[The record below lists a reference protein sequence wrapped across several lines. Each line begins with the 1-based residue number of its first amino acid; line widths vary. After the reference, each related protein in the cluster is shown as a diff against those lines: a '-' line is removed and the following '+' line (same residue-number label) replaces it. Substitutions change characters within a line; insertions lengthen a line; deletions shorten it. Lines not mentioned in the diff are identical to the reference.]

1 MSFLLPEEYKTSY
14 KDLDITFLNIGQ
26 GDSIFIIFPNKNNVN
41 WRWGF
46 LYWMGENAWNT
57 GKKVWYLC

>member
-26 GDSIFIIFPNKNNVN
+26 GDSIFIIFPNK
-41 WRWGF
+41 
-46 LYWMGENAWNT
+46 
-57 GKKVWYLC
+57 KQC